1 VQEVYDKKVL
11 HRLVGVPPK
20 ASVVQDVP
28 QHNGAVRSNGGIIQ
42 SAWEPIERSQETD
55 DDGHAR
61 KPESSTTARSREVID
76 VDANDEESRYE
87 IPRKKRRR
95 IEQVIADIVFTTD
108 EGSEGDEVIV
118 IESSEEGGSL
128 AEEEAEYG
136 MGEMKE
142 GGQVR
147 INRKRAFW
155 AAKAG
160 TSAGP
165 GNVNGNVA

>member
-1 VQEVYDKKVL
+1 M
-11 HRLVGVPPK
+11 P
-20 ASVVQDVP
+20 
-28 QHNGAVRSNGGIIQ
+28 N
-42 SAWEPIERSQETD
+42 
-55 DDGHAR
+55 
-61 KPESSTTARSREVID
+61 EVID

-136 MGEMKE
+136 MGEMKKE
-142 GGQVR
+142 GGQVK

-160 TSAGP
+160 TSAGL
-165 GNVNGNVA
+165 GT